1 MGLKGTGAGG
11 RSQVLKEGRG
21 EQHTARADLS
31 SALLALSGSRCDP
44 EEQGHLRDD
53 RLGMDGISG
62 EP

>member
-1 MGLKGTGAGG
+1 MA
-11 RSQVLKEGRG
+11 
-21 EQHTARADLS
+21 S
-31 SALLALSGSRCDP
+31 STQPGQTFHQLCCALSGSRCDP